1 MTKIVYTGITE
12 ICMNVSD
19 YGTLFTKYIFFLQ
32 YLISCLIVSVL
43 KSQRVIY
50 K

>member
-19 YGTLFTKYIFFLQ
+19 YGTLFTKYIFFFYNILFPASLYQ
-32 YLISCLIVSVL
+32 Y
-43 KSQRVIY
+43 
-50 K
+50 